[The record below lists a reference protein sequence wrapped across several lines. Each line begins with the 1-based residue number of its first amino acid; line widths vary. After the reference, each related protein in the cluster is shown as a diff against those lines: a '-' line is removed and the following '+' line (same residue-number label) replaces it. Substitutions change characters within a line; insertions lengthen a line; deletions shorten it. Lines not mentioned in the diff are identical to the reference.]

1 MSSTR
6 PSLFSA
12 LAVVAGAVVA
22 GCGGGGVA
30 VTVGADGVVE
40 GVTAVDGSAAFDRF
54 FVSVADVAVGDNAV
68 VGPVVVDAS
77 AATLADPVVVSTFSG
92 LAAGRQAVSTT
103 VVPAAGAASAN
114 AADDVVALMAD
125 NGFSLFVS
133 GTLTAGEATKRFAWG
148 FSTNT
153 RYVDCDVDV
162 VVADGATTEWQLTLR
177 PEELLRTSLVDEAAP
192 VAVAAVV
199 AADEND
205 DGAVDV
211 DEAAGVAVDDLD
223 NDGAY
228 DGGGADVVTL
238 FDFVRERS
246 RQVLFMNADGRCIA
260 ERR

>member
-1 MSSTR
+1 M
-6 PSLFSA
+6 
-12 LAVVAGAVVA
+12 AVVAFV

-40 GVTAVDGSAAFDRF
+40 GVTAVDGSVAFDRF
-54 FVSVADVAVGDNAV
+54 FVSVADVAIGDNAV

-77 AATLADPVVVSTFSG
+77 AATLADPVVLSTFNG
-92 LAAGRQAVSTT
+92 LPAGRQDVSTT
-103 VVPAAGAASAN
+103 VVPAGGAASAN

-133 GTLTAGEATKRFAWG
+133 GTVTAGEAEKRFAWG
-148 FSTNT
+148 FGTNT

-162 VVADGATTEWQLTLR
+162 VVTDGATTEWQLTLR
-177 PEELLRTSLVDEAAP
+177 PAELFRTSLADDAAA
-192 VAVAAVV
+192 VSVAAVV
-199 AADEND
+199 AADAND

-211 DEAAGVAVDDLD
+211 DEAVGVAVDDLD

-238 FDFVRERS
+238 FDFLRERS
-246 RQVLFMNADGRCIA
+246 RQVLFMNADGRCVA

>member
-1 MSSTR
+1 MG
-6 PSLFSA
+6 LGQ
-12 LAVVAGAVVA
+12 V
-22 GCGGGGVA
+22 
-30 VTVGADGVVE
+30 VVE
-40 GVTAVDGSAAFDRF
+40 GQ
-54 FVSVADVAVGDNAV
+54 VAVGLY
-68 VGPVVVDAS
+68 GPSFWFAPDAETVANDVS
-77 AATLADPVVVSTFSG
+77 EADLARMRDGG
-92 LAAGRQAVSTT
+92 LALYVAGSATK
-103 VVPAAGAASAN
+103 AG
-114 AADDVVALMAD
+114 V
-125 NGFSLFVS
+125 
-133 GTLTAGEATKRFAWG
+133 TKRFAWG

-246 RQVLFMNADGRCIA
+246 RQVLFMNADGRCVA